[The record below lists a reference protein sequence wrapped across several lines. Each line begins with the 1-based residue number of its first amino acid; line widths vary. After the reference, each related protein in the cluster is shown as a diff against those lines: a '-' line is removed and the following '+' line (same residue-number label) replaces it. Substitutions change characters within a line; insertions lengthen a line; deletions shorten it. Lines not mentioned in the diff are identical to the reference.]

1 MRLDEAGEQLNQV
14 ASLLAQAAPPGWK
27 RIFLGFETLDTPD
40 QIGTSSICIA
50 VMKPLFGKAQKKDVR
65 LPPNVRELMKE
76 VALHFMQQAKQNYVT
91 LDLLL
96 FNNGKFKSYIDY
108 EPLQRLGPDVY
119 KGSRYHKYAGDDP
132 LLKDL

>member
-1 MRLDEAGEQLNQV
+1 MRPDEAAQQLNQV

-27 RIFLGFETLDTPD
+27 RIFLGFETLDTED

-50 VMKPLFGKAQKKDVR
+50 VVKPLFGKPQKKDLQV
-65 LPPNVRELMKE
+65 PPNVRELMKE
-76 VALHFMQQAKQNYVT
+76 VALHFMQRAKQNYVT

-96 FNNGKFKSYIDY
+96 FDGGKFKSYIDY
-108 EPLQRLGPDVY
+108 EPLQRLGPEVHSG
-119 KGSRYHKYAGDDP
+119 KRYHKYAGDDP